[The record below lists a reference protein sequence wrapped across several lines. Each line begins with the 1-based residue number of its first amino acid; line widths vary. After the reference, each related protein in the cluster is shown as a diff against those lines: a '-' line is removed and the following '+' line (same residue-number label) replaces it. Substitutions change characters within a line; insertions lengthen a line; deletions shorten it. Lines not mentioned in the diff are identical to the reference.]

1 VEPVSTSNSTGS
13 QTLTATPII
22 SGSPQGQNSESSNS
36 SSGGPTNTPASVQQ
50 QLALLLTGDP
60 TNKSLFEDS
69 RLNPLLSALA
79 KGGSEETIVLQL
91 AKSLLGLFRGY
102 KVDPKRLLAAVAAY
116 NALIKASRAEFLKT
130 PPPELLA
137 IREILSQLVEAA
149 RAADIQPGNN

>member
-1 VEPVSTSNSTGS
+1 VEPVPTSNSTGS
-13 QTLTATPII
+13 QTQSPASSTLTQTQET
-22 SGSPQGQNSESSNS
+22 GTSNP
-36 SSGGPTNTPASVQQ
+36 SSGGQTNTPASVQQ

-91 AKSLLGLFRGY
+91 AKSLLGLFRGD

-130 PPPELLA
+130 PPPELSA